1 MFVRFEDWANEI
13 ENYCRMNGLSFEKAK
28 QLCRSANADSMFLQ
42 YHDPAKGNEGL
53 RDETPMPLVLYIRKE
68 NGKLIFEQTE
78 YTRKYLGVSE
88 DLAV

>member
-1 MFVRFEDWANEI
+1 MVVKFEDWADEI
-13 ENYCRMNGLSFEKAK
+13 EKYCRMNGLNFEKAK
-28 QLCRSANADSMFLQ
+28 RLYKNFGLNNIGLL

-78 YTRKYLGVSE
+78 YTHKYIGLSE
-88 DLAV
+88 DMAV